1 MSGKAFELSAPSVR
15 RKKAAET
22 KHVKDVHMKI
32 SCLLR
37 PAVFLGLLTFCLC
50 LSSAALAEDMR
61 AASRK
66 ARAQYEAAQARERE
80 SRERIQKDRGALE
93 HEVAAL
99 EQRARKFELEIQALN
114 TEIQELDNSTRAL
127 NISNSSLLKNDPLLP
142 CALTTDRKSVV

>member
-22 KHVKDVHMKI
+22 KHVKDVRMKI

-50 LSSAALAEDMR
+50 LSSATLAEDMR

-66 ARAQYEAAQARERE
+66 ARA
-80 SRERIQKDRGALE
+80 
-93 HEVAAL
+93 
-99 EQRARKFELEIQALN
+99 
-114 TEIQELDNSTRAL
+114 
-127 NISNSSLLKNDPLLP
+127 
-142 CALTTDRKSVV
+142 DRKSTRLNSSHGS